1 MCCRRRGNRSPV
13 IVTLSKMAIDKYQ
26 DHKAEKR
33 AIARGSSPDPN
44 FSRIDTGSLPDVA
57 NNEIL
62 EKAGIAPPSYDEVM
76 VSQPAVTPERRR
88 ESKQGSPEASDEE
101 LAGHDD
107 EDSEVLQEVSR
118 WLSTRSRGQAQGDH
132 EDAALSDEA
141 SAWLKEQLVQRSLAE
156 GTGVAADAG
165 HKEDWRT
172 RWQREKAERAGRR
185 AEGRVRAMASLLEL
199 SHELLH
205 CIFAEVDPADL
216 AALTLTCHDLNS
228 YIRGNRL
235 LHKDVYVRRYDEP
248 RCNDTE
254 PDWEKQVQDLTKL
267 ERLLESENKPAK
279 LNSLGF
285 VADQIMR
292 LVNAAHR
299 NNELSSNLQLLIEH
313 FHDTTNVDAFLCSS
327 TLFDRA
333 GNENQQPAETEELR
347 QASAKLHCL
356 FGVPID
362 VVPSRLTHSYQRPD
376 LSVSPSSCTR
386 LQMRPLPTHTY
397 ARSKVYD
404 LRQYTEHTL
413 WGPFMDDGSQR
424 VDWEKVEA
432 VMVVLGFNLNKFTE
446 RSDGRWPCIWDKPFI
461 GASPNS
467 YSSQA
472 AIAAPSRDI
481 EDDDNML
488 KIRELALALDAQD
501 PYGVTGTWM
510 RVVCFLDYNDLYAFN
525 FSTRVETDEQREPI
539 DTEEGIIDLEES
551 IKLQVT
557 KIEPPGS
564 GDEGEEDEDDGMDW
578 SNFRGERLP
587 VVHFRGNSRSLHAS
601 WDPNAN
607 SKIRGT
613 VRQTP
618 EGEIRWTTFS
628 IFHGEE
634 RWRSEGIQVG
644 GLRSGRGVLGNWF
657 DKDYDIHGPAGPT
670 AFWKITDELEEERSR
685 SSSSPLAYY

>member
-1 MCCRRRGNRSPV
+1 MSTV
-13 IVTLSKMAIDKYQ
+13 
-26 DHKAEKR
+26 
-33 AIARGSSPDPN
+33 
-44 FSRIDTGSLPDVA
+44 
-57 NNEIL
+57 
-62 EKAGIAPPSYDEVM
+62 
-76 VSQPAVTPERRR
+76 ERDA
-88 ESKQGSPEASDEE
+88 ASII
-101 LAGHDD
+101 AGH
-107 EDSEVLQEVSR
+107 R
-118 WLSTRSRGQAQGDH
+118 NAPAQIH
-132 EDAALSDEA
+132 
-141 SAWLKEQLVQRSLAE
+141 
-156 GTGVAADAG
+156 GVAAMTA
-165 HKEDWRT
+165 
-172 RWQREKAERAGRR
+172 
-185 AEGRVRAMASLLEL
+185 LLGL

-216 AALTLTCHDLNS
+216 AALALTCQDLHS
-228 YIRGNRL
+228 YIRGNKL
-235 LHKDVYVRRYDEP
+235 LHKDIYVRRYDEP
-248 RCNDTE
+248 SCNAE
-254 PDWEKQVQDLTKL
+254 QDWERQMQDLTKL
-267 ERLLESENKPAK
+267 EKLLESENKLTK
-279 LNSLGF
+279 LDSLGF
-285 VADQIMR
+285 VAEQINR
-292 LVNAAHR
+292 LLETAHR
-299 NNELSSNLQLLIEH
+299 KTESSSNLPLLIEH
-313 FHDTTNVDAFLCSS
+313 FHDTTNIDAFLCSS

-333 GNENQQPAETEELR
+333 GNENQQPAKTEQLR
-347 QASAKLHCL
+347 QSSAKLHCL
-356 FGVPID
+356 FGVPIY
-362 VVPSRLTHSYQRPD
+362 VVPNRLTYAYQRPD
-376 LSVSPSSCTR
+376 LSLSPSSCTR

-413 WGPFMDDGSQR
+413 WGPFTDDGTQR

-467 YSSQA
+467 YASQPV
-472 AIAAPSRDI
+472 IAGPSRDPDD
-481 EDDDNML
+481 EDKMF

-525 FSTRVETDEQREPI
+525 FSARVETDEQREPI
-539 DTEEGIIDLEES
+539 DTEEGTIDLKELVCTVADVLLS
-551 IKLQVT
+551 VAIRLIKIKLQVT

-564 GDEGEEDEDDGMDW
+564 GDEGEEDDDDGMDW
-578 SNFRGERLP
+578 SHFQGERLP

-644 GLRSGRGVLGNWF
+644 GIRSGRGVLGNWF

-670 AFWKITDELEEERSR
+670 AFWKITDELEDDRSR
-685 SSSSPLAYY
+685 SGSSPLAYF